1 MVTPLE
7 GNRIDPEKAQ
17 YYWVSSDGLS
27 RLPFLKTYIYI
38 YKKKKKNKHPLEG
51 KMRWIKNFFPHGIY
65 VEN

>member
-17 YYWVSSDGLS
+17 DYWVSSDGLS

-38 YKKKKKNKHPLEG
+38 YKKKKKEAPVGG
-51 KMRWIKNFFPHGIY
+51 KNDMNQKIFSAW
-65 VEN
+65 ELC

>member
-17 YYWVSSDGLS
+17 YYWVSSDDLS

-38 YKKKKKNKHPLEG
+38 YKKKKKISTHWREK
-51 KMRWIKNFFPHGIY
+51 
-65 VEN
+65 